1 MAFGLTVR
9 TPLTGSPNGSD
20 CESEGFGLG
29 EAQLRGVIDKKFF
42 IFRLVKIFG

>member
-29 EAQLRGVIDKKFF
+29 KTYIIVVAVRCSLTI
-42 IFRLVKIFG
+42 LVDYY